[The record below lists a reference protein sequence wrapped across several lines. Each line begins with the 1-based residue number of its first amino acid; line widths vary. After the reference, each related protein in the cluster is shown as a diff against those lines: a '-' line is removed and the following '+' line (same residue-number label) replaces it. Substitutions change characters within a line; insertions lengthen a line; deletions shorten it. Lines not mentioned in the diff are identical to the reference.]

1 METRVEMYDA
11 CIFDFDGTL
20 ADTTELNLGALR
32 AALAHHGITPSAQWW
47 DTVPVT
53 SQQACR
59 ERLEHDYG
67 IPVAELV
74 AAGRQYWL
82 DNSTGLKALP
92 AVDVAI
98 ELAGQGMPLAV
109 ASANYA
115 DAVRAG
121 LRAVAFD
128 GLFHTVIT
136 AEDVRAVKPAPD
148 AFLLAARRLR
158 VDPSRCL
165 AYDNTDEGVQAAQQA
180 GMTVVD
186 VRQGLTFQHPSTG

>member
-1 METRVEMYDA
+1 MDARAEKYDA

-74 AAGRQYWL
+74 VAGRQYWL

-148 AFLLAARRLR
+148 AYLLAARRLR

>member
-1 METRVEMYDA
+1 MDGTDGHFDA

-20 ADTTELNLGALR
+20 ADTSELNLNALR

-47 DTVPVT
+47 DTVPIT

-82 DNSTGLKALP
+82 NNSAGLKALP
-92 AVDVAI
+92 AAAVAI
-98 ELAGQGMPLAV
+98 ELAGHGMPLAV

-121 LRAVAFD
+121 LRAVGLD
-128 GLFHTVIT
+128 GLFHTLIT
-136 AEDVRAVKPAPD
+136 AECVRAVKPAPD
-148 AFLLAARRLR
+148 AYVLAARTLG

-165 AYDNTDEGVQAAQQA
+165 AYDNTDDGVRAAQQA
-180 GMTVVD
+180 GMTVID
-186 VRQGLTFQHPSTG
+186 VRHSVGPQQPNMG